1 MNYYLKDIISLYPL
15 KDYVVFPELS
25 DYLVPSF
32 VDLLQ
37 TGGLYNEDK
46 IIKRIERKYQYN
58 EIATSDISQFYD
70 LLNQIIEENFSSY
83 LMNLVS
89 ISEEYSVQNID
100 TKDLTFSH
108 TVDGESKN
116 LTILNDTPSNKLN
129 IENIKAGTSASNVEY
144 VTNSSEEYTDITH
157 QESTSALNTTQSN
170 VESQI
175 KLNKLVQNALNE
187 FVDSLKG
194 AFSIVMSEYYE

>member
-15 KDYVVFPELS
+15 KDYVVFPDLS

-32 VDLLQ
+32 VELLQ

-108 TVDGESKN
+108 KVDGESKN

-144 VTNSSEEYTDITH
+144 TTNSSEEYTDTTH